1 MITVNELWG
10 VIVAICAGLGS
21 IIGVYKFFSE
31 KISKKTLEHDNE
43 LRQEFRESNEEIKEE
58 LQEIKRQNEEFKTQM
73 AKTIKLTL
81 TMCEELQSK
90 GHLNGDTTA
99 ALHELQNH
107 FISNK

>member
-1 MITVNELWG
+1 MITVSELWT
-10 VIVAICAGLGS
+10 IVVAVCGGLGS
-21 IIGVYKFFSE
+21 IIVVYKFVSE
-31 KISKKTLEHDNE
+31 KISKNAKKRDDA
-43 LRQEFRESNEEIKEE
+43 LREEFIEANEEIKEE
-58 LQEIKRQNEEFKTQM
+58 LQEIKRQNEEFKAQM
-73 AKTIKLTL
+73 AMTIKLTL